1 MNDSLHFTN
10 KTFLV
15 FCSGHTLASLRQKEP
30 FDETLSRDF
39 TQPQSPKIDV
49 KFEENKSS
57 FVTDLP
63 FVDILITP
71 SALMLP
77 LMRIE
82 PKPMPVDRND
92 DGPHVVSLYGMQL
105 YCDEICVQFYWYDT
119 LQYHSHP

>member
-10 KTFLV
+10 KTFLD
-15 FCSGHTLASLRQKEP
+15 FCSGHTLSSLRQKEP
-30 FDETLSRDF
+30 FDETLSRDV

-57 FVTDLP
+57 YVTDLP

-82 PKPMPVDRND
+82 PKPIPVDRND
-92 DGPHVVSLYGMQL
+92 DGPNALSLYGMQL
-105 YCDEICVQFYWYDT
+105 YCDEICVQLYWYDT
-119 LQYHSHP
+119 L